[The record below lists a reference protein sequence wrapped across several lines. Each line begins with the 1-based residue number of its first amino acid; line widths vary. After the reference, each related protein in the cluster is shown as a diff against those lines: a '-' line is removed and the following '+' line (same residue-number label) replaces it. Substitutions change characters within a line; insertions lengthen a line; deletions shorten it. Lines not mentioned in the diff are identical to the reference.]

1 MKNTS
6 IRRTAAALAIGGV
19 AAATMSM
26 PAANAVD
33 GATWDALAQCESGG
47 NWSINTGNGFYGGLQ
62 FTQQSWNGV
71 GMSGSPANATR
82 AQQIEAGER
91 LLAIQGWGAWP
102 ACSAKLGLYGKT
114 GAAPTYTEPTTS
126 TAATTTVA
134 AQSQTQQTYTAPAAQ
149 AAPAAPAAQA
159 APAAVEAPAA
169 APAAQAAPAAVEAP
183 AAQAAPAAAAPAAEA
198 PAAAAPAAQAP
209 AVATPKVAAGTY
221 TVVPGDSL
229 SLIASK
235 LGVAGGYQAIAAANT
250 DIIYNVDLIFP
261 GQVLNI
267 PA

>member
-6 IRRTAAALAIGGV
+6 IRRTAAALAIGGAV
-19 AAATMSM
+19 AATVSM

-71 GMSGSPANATR
+71 GMSGSPATASR

-114 GAAPTYTEPTTS
+114 GAAPTYTEPTT
-126 TAATTTVA
+126 TVA

-169 APAAQAAPAAVEAP
+169 APAAPAAPAAVEAP
-183 AAQAAPAAAAPAAEA
+183 AAAPAAPAVEA
-198 PAAAAPAAQAP
+198 PAAAPVAAPKA
-209 AVATPKVAAGTY
+209 AAGTY

-229 SLIASK
+229 SLIAAR

-261 GQVLNI
+261 GQVLTI

>member
-6 IRRTAAALAIGGV
+6 IRRTAAALAIGGAV
-19 AAATMSM
+19 AATLSM

-71 GMSGSPANATR
+71 GMSGSPATASR

-114 GAAPTYTEPTTS
+114 GAAPTYTEPTT
-126 TAATTTVA
+126 TVA

-149 AAPAAPAAQA
+149 VAPAAPAAQA

-169 APAAQAAPAAVEAP
+169 APAAPVAPAAPAAAPAAPAVEAP
-183 AAQAAPAAAAPAAEA
+183 AAAPVAAPKA
-198 PAAAAPAAQAP
+198 
-209 AVATPKVAAGTY
+209 AAGTY

-229 SLIASK
+229 SLIAAR

-261 GQVLNI
+261 GQVLTI

>member
-1 MKNTS
+1 
-6 IRRTAAALAIGGV
+6 
-19 AAATMSM
+19 MSV
-26 PAANAVD
+26 PAANAAD
-33 GATWDALAQCESGG
+33 SATWDALAQCESGG

-71 GMSGSPANATR
+71 GMSGSPATATR

-114 GAAPTYTEPTTS
+114 GAAPTYTEPTT
-126 TAATTTVA
+126 VA

-149 AAPAAPAAQA
+149 VAPAAPAAQA

-169 APAAQAAPAAVEAP
+169 APAAPAAPAAVEAP
-183 AAQAAPAAAAPAAEA
+183 AAAPAAPAVEA
-198 PAAAAPAAQAP
+198 PAAAPVAAPKA
-209 AVATPKVAAGTY
+209 AAGTY

-229 SLIASK
+229 SLIAAK

-261 GQVLNI
+261 GQVLTI

>member
-149 AAPAAPAAQA
+149 AAPAA
-159 APAAVEAPAA
+159 VEAPAA

-183 AAQAAPAAAAPAAEA
+183 AAAPAVEA
-198 PAAAAPAAQAP
+198 PAAAPVAAPKA
-209 AVATPKVAAGTY
+209 AAGTY

>member
-1 MKNTS
+1 
-6 IRRTAAALAIGGV
+6 
-19 AAATMSM
+19 MSM

-71 GMSGSPANATR
+71 GMSGSPATASR

-114 GAAPTYTEPTTS
+114 GAAPTYTEPTT
-126 TAATTTVA
+126 TVA

-149 AAPAAPAAQA
+149 AAPAA
-159 APAAVEAPAA
+159 VEAPAAAPA

-183 AAQAAPAAAAPAAEA
+183 AVAPAAPAVEA
-198 PAAAAPAAQAP
+198 PAAAAPAAAP
-209 AVATPKVAAGTY
+209 VAAPKAAAGTY

-229 SLIASK
+229 SLIAAK

-261 GQVLNI
+261 GQVLTI

>member
-6 IRRTAAALAIGGV
+6 IRRTAAALAIGGAV
-19 AAATMSM
+19 AATMSM

-71 GMSGSPANATR
+71 GMSGSPATATR

-114 GAAPTYTEPTTS
+114 GAAPTYTEPTT
-126 TAATTTVA
+126 TVA

-169 APAAQAAPAAVEAP
+169 APAAPVAPAAPAVEAP
-183 AAQAAPAAAAPAAEA
+183 AAPAAAPAAEA
-198 PAAAAPAAQAP
+198 PVAAAPVAAP
-209 AVATPKVAAGTY
+209 KATAGTY

-229 SLIASK
+229 SLIAAK

-261 GQVLNI
+261 GQVLTI

>member
-6 IRRTAAALAIGGV
+6 IRRTAAALAIGGAV
-19 AAATMSM
+19 AATMSM

-71 GMSGSPANATR
+71 GMSGSPATATR

-114 GAAPTYTEPTTS
+114 GAAPTYTEPTT
-126 TAATTTVA
+126 TVA

-149 AAPAAPAAQA
+149 AAPAAVEAPAA
-159 APAAVEAPAA
+159 APAAPAAPVAVEAPAA
-169 APAAQAAPAAVEAP
+169 APAAAPAVEAP
-183 AAQAAPAAAAPAAEA
+183 AAAPVAAPKA
-198 PAAAAPAAQAP
+198 
-209 AVATPKVAAGTY
+209 AAGTY

-229 SLIASK
+229 SLIAAK

-261 GQVLNI
+261 GQVLTI

>member
-71 GMSGSPANATR
+71 GMSGSPATATR

-102 ACSAKLGLYGKT
+102 ACSSKLGLYGKT
-114 GAAPTYTEPTTS
+114 GAAPTYTEP
-126 TAATTTVA
+126 TTTVA

-149 AAPAAPAAQA
+149 AAPVAPAAQA

-169 APAAQAAPAAVEAP
+169 APVAQAAPAAVEAP
-183 AAQAAPAAAAPAAEA
+183 AAAPVAPAAEA
-198 PAAAAPAAQAP
+198 PAAAPVAAPKA
-209 AVATPKVAAGTY
+209 AAGTY

-229 SLIASK
+229 SLIAAK

>member
-1 MKNTS
+1 
-6 IRRTAAALAIGGV
+6 
-19 AAATMSM
+19 MSM

-71 GMSGSPANATR
+71 GMSGSPATATR

-114 GAAPTYTEPTTS
+114 GAAPTYTEPTT
-126 TAATTTVA
+126 TVA

-149 AAPAAPAAQA
+149 AAPAAAPAAPAAAPAAPAAPAAAPAAPAAQA

-169 APAAQAAPAAVEAP
+169 APAAPAV
-183 AAQAAPAAAAPAAEA
+183 EA
-198 PAAAAPAAQAP
+198 PAAAAPAAAP
-209 AVATPKVAAGTY
+209 VAAPKAAAGTY

-229 SLIASK
+229 SLIAAK

-261 GQVLNI
+261 GQVLTI

>member
-114 GAAPTYTEPTTS
+114 GAAPTYTEPTT
-126 TAATTTVA
+126 TVA

-169 APAAQAAPAAVEAP
+169 APAAPAAQAAPAAVEAP
-183 AAQAAPAAAAPAAEA
+183 AAAPAVEA
-198 PAAAAPAAQAP
+198 PAAAPVAAPKA
-209 AVATPKVAAGTY
+209 AAGTY

>member
-71 GMSGSPANATR
+71 GMSGSPATATR

-114 GAAPTYTEPTTS
+114 GAAPTYTEPTT
-126 TAATTTVA
+126 TVA

-149 AAPAAPAAQA
+149 AAPVAPAAQA

-169 APAAQAAPAAVEAP
+169 APVAQAAPAAVEAP
-183 AAQAAPAAAAPAAEA
+183 AAAPVAPAAEA
-198 PAAAAPAAQAP
+198 PAAAPVAAPKA
-209 AVATPKVAAGTY
+209 AAGTY

-229 SLIASK
+229 SLIAAK

>member
-6 IRRTAAALAIGGV
+6 IRRTAAALAIGGAV
-19 AAATMSM
+19 AATLSM

-71 GMSGSPANATR
+71 GMSGSPATATR

-114 GAAPTYTEPTTS
+114 GAAPTYTEPTT
-126 TAATTTVA
+126 TVA

-149 AAPAAPAAQA
+149 VAPAAPAAQA

-169 APAAQAAPAAVEAP
+169 APAAPAAPAAVEAP
-183 AAQAAPAAAAPAAEA
+183 AAAPAAPAVEA
-198 PAAAAPAAQAP
+198 PAAAPVAAPKA
-209 AVATPKVAAGTY
+209 AAGTY

-229 SLIASK
+229 SLIAAK

-261 GQVLNI
+261 GQVLTI

>member
-1 MKNTS
+1 
-6 IRRTAAALAIGGV
+6 
-19 AAATMSM
+19 MSM

-71 GMSGSPANATR
+71 GMSGSPATASR

-102 ACSAKLGLYGKT
+102 ACSAKLGLYGKS
-114 GAAPTYTEPTTS
+114 GAAPTYTEP
-126 TAATTTVA
+126 TTTVA

-149 AAPAAPAAQA
+149 AAPVAPAAQA

-169 APAAQAAPAAVEAP
+169 APAAPVAPAAPAVEAP
-183 AAQAAPAAAAPAAEA
+183 AAAPAVEAPVAAAPV
-198 PAAAAPAAQAP
+198 AAPKA
-209 AVATPKVAAGTY
+209 AAGTY

-229 SLIASK
+229 SLIAAK

-261 GQVLNI
+261 GQVLTI

>member
-71 GMSGSPANATR
+71 GMSGSPATATR

-114 GAAPTYTEPTTS
+114 GAAPTYTEPTT
-126 TAATTTVA
+126 TVA

-149 AAPAAPAAQA
+149 AAPVAPAAQA

-169 APAAQAAPAAVEAP
+169 APAAPVAPAAPAVEAP
-183 AAQAAPAAAAPAAEA
+183 AAAPAVEAPVAAAPV
-198 PAAAAPAAQAP
+198 AAPKA
-209 AVATPKVAAGTY
+209 AAGTY

-229 SLIASK
+229 SLIAAK

-261 GQVLNI
+261 GQVLTI

>member
-6 IRRTAAALAIGGV
+6 IRRTAAALAIGGAV
-19 AAATMSM
+19 AATMSM

-71 GMSGSPANATR
+71 GMSGSPATATR

-114 GAAPTYTEPTTS
+114 GAAPTYTEPTT
-126 TAATTTVA
+126 TVA

-169 APAAQAAPAAVEAP
+169 APAAPAAPVAVEAP
-183 AAQAAPAAAAPAAEA
+183 AAPAAAPAVEA
-198 PAAAAPAAQAP
+198 PAAAPVAAPKA
-209 AVATPKVAAGTY
+209 AAGTY

-229 SLIASK
+229 SLIAAK

-261 GQVLNI
+261 GQVLTI

>member
-6 IRRTAAALAIGGV
+6 IRRTAAALAIGGAV
-19 AAATMSM
+19 AATMSM

-71 GMSGSPANATR
+71 GMSGSPATASR

-114 GAAPTYTEPTTS
+114 GAAPTYTEPTT
-126 TAATTTVA
+126 TVA

-159 APAAVEAPAA
+159 APAAAPA

-183 AAQAAPAAAAPAAEA
+183 AAAPAAPAVEAAQAAAPAAAPV
-198 PAAAAPAAQAP
+198 AAPKA
-209 AVATPKVAAGTY
+209 AAGTY

-229 SLIASK
+229 SLIAAK

-261 GQVLNI
+261 GQVLTI

>member
-6 IRRTAAALAIGGV
+6 IRRTAAALAIGGAV
-19 AAATMSM
+19 AATLSM

-71 GMSGSPANATR
+71 GMSGSPATASR

-114 GAAPTYTEPTTS
+114 GAAPTYTEPTT
-126 TAATTTVA
+126 TVA

-149 AAPAAPAAQA
+149 VAPAAPAAQAAPAAVEAPAAPAAQA

-169 APAAQAAPAAVEAP
+169 APAAPAVEAP
-183 AAQAAPAAAAPAAEA
+183 AAAPVAAPKA
-198 PAAAAPAAQAP
+198 
-209 AVATPKVAAGTY
+209 AAGTY

-229 SLIASK
+229 SLIAAK

-261 GQVLNI
+261 GQVLTI

>member
-6 IRRTAAALAIGGV
+6 IRRTAAALAIGGAV
-19 AAATMSM
+19 AATLSM

-71 GMSGSPANATR
+71 GMSGSPATASR

-114 GAAPTYTEPTTS
+114 GAAPTYTEPTT
-126 TAATTTVA
+126 TVA

-169 APAAQAAPAAVEAP
+169 APAAPAAPVAVEAP
-183 AAQAAPAAAAPAAEA
+183 AAAPAVAPAVEA
-198 PAAAAPAAQAP
+198 PAAAPVAAPKA
-209 AVATPKVAAGTY
+209 AAGTY

-229 SLIASK
+229 SLIAAK

-261 GQVLNI
+261 GQVLTI

>member
-6 IRRTAAALAIGGV
+6 IRRTAAALAIGGAV
-19 AAATMSM
+19 AATLSM

-71 GMSGSPANATR
+71 GMSGSPATASR

-114 GAAPTYTEPTTS
+114 GAAPTYTEPTT
-126 TAATTTVA
+126 VA

-149 AAPAAPAAQA
+149 VAPAAPAAQA

-169 APAAQAAPAAVEAP
+169 APAAPAAPAAVEAP
-183 AAQAAPAAAAPAAEA
+183 AAAPAAPAVE
-198 PAAAAPAAQAP
+198 AP
-209 AVATPKVAAGTY
+209 AVAPVAAPKAAAGTY

-229 SLIASK
+229 SLIAAK

-261 GQVLNI
+261 GQVLTI

>member
-1 MKNTS
+1 
-6 IRRTAAALAIGGV
+6 
-19 AAATMSM
+19 M

-71 GMSGSPANATR
+71 GMSGSPATASR

-114 GAAPTYTEPTTS
+114 GAAPTYTEPTT
-126 TAATTTVA
+126 TVA

-149 AAPAAPAAQA
+149 VAPAAPAAQA

-169 APAAQAAPAAVEAP
+169 APVAPAAPAAVEAP
-183 AAQAAPAAAAPAAEA
+183 AAAPASPAVE
-198 PAAAAPAAQAP
+198 AP
-209 AVATPKVAAGTY
+209 AVAPVAAPKAAAGTY

-229 SLIASK
+229 SLIAAK

-261 GQVLNI
+261 GQVLTI

>member
-6 IRRTAAALAIGGV
+6 IRRTAAALAIGGAV
-19 AAATMSM
+19 AATMSM

-71 GMSGSPANATR
+71 GMSGSPATASR

-114 GAAPTYTEPTTS
+114 GAAPTYTEPTT
-126 TAATTTVA
+126 TVA

-149 AAPAAPAAQA
+149 VAPAAQA

-169 APAAQAAPAAVEAP
+169 APAAPVAPAAPAVEAP
-183 AAQAAPAAAAPAAEA
+183 AAPAAAPAVEA
-198 PAAAAPAAQAP
+198 PVAAAPVAA
-209 AVATPKVAAGTY
+209 PKAAAGTY

-229 SLIASK
+229 SLIAAK

-261 GQVLNI
+261 GQVLTI

>member
-1 MKNTS
+1 
-6 IRRTAAALAIGGV
+6 
-19 AAATMSM
+19 MSM

-71 GMSGSPANATR
+71 GMSGSPATASR

-114 GAAPTYTEPTTS
+114 GAAPTYTEPTT
-126 TAATTTVA
+126 VA

-159 APAAVEAPAA
+159 APAAAPAAPAAQAAPA

-183 AAQAAPAAAAPAAEA
+183 AAAPAAPAVEA
-198 PAAAAPAAQAP
+198 PAAAAPAAAP
-209 AVATPKVAAGTY
+209 VAAPKAAAGTY

-229 SLIASK
+229 SLIAAK

-261 GQVLNI
+261 GQVLTI

>member
-1 MKNTS
+1 
-6 IRRTAAALAIGGV
+6 
-19 AAATMSM
+19 MSM

-71 GMSGSPANATR
+71 GMSGSPATATR

-114 GAAPTYTEPTTS
+114 GAAPTYTEPTT
-126 TAATTTVA
+126 TVA
-134 AQSQTQQTYTAPAAQ
+134 AHSQTQQTYTAPAAQ

-169 APAAQAAPAAVEAP
+169 APAAPVAPAAPAVEAP
-183 AAQAAPAAAAPAAEA
+183 AAPAAAPAVEA
-198 PAAAAPAAQAP
+198 PVAAAPKA
-209 AVATPKVAAGTY
+209 AAGTY

-229 SLIASK
+229 SLIAAK

-261 GQVLNI
+261 GQVLTI

>member
-6 IRRTAAALAIGGV
+6 IRRTAAALAIGGAV
-19 AAATMSM
+19 AATMSM

-71 GMSGSPANATR
+71 GMSGSPATASR

-114 GAAPTYTEPTTS
+114 GAAPTYTEPTT
-126 TAATTTVA
+126 VA

-169 APAAQAAPAAVEAP
+169 APVAPVAPAAPAVEAP
-183 AAQAAPAAAAPAAEA
+183 AAAPAVEAPVAAAPV
-198 PAAAAPAAQAP
+198 AAPKA
-209 AVATPKVAAGTY
+209 AAGTY

-229 SLIASK
+229 SLIAAK

-261 GQVLNI
+261 GQVLTI

>member
-6 IRRTAAALAIGGV
+6 IRRTAAALAIGGAV
-19 AAATMSM
+19 AATMSM

-71 GMSGSPANATR
+71 GMSGSPATATR

-114 GAAPTYTEPTTS
+114 GAAPTYTEP
-126 TAATTTVA
+126 TTTVA

-169 APAAQAAPAAVEAP
+169 APAAQAAPAAPAAPAVEAP
-183 AAQAAPAAAAPAAEA
+183 AAPAAAPAAEA
-198 PAAAAPAAQAP
+198 PVAAAPVAA
-209 AVATPKVAAGTY
+209 PKAAAGTY

-229 SLIASK
+229 SLIAAK

-261 GQVLNI
+261 GQVLTI

>member
-71 GMSGSPANATR
+71 GMSGSPATATR

-114 GAAPTYTEPTTS
+114 GAAPTYTEPTT
-126 TAATTTVA
+126 VA

-149 AAPAAPAAQA
+149 VAPAAPAAQA

-169 APAAQAAPAAVEAP
+169 APAAPAAPAAVEAP
-183 AAQAAPAAAAPAAEA
+183 AAAPAAPAVEA
-198 PAAAAPAAQAP
+198 PAAAP
-209 AVATPKVAAGTY
+209 VAAPKAAASTY

-229 SLIASK
+229 SLIAAR

-261 GQVLNI
+261 GQVLTI

>member
-6 IRRTAAALAIGGV
+6 IRRTAAALAIGGAV
-19 AAATMSM
+19 AATMSM

-71 GMSGSPANATR
+71 GMSGSPATASR

-114 GAAPTYTEPTTS
+114 GAAPTYTEPTT
-126 TAATTTVA
+126 TVA

-149 AAPAAPAAQA
+149 AAPAAPVAQAAPAAVEAPAAAPAAPAAQA

-169 APAAQAAPAAVEAP
+169 APAAPAV
-183 AAQAAPAAAAPAAEA
+183 EA
-198 PAAAAPAAQAP
+198 PAAAAPAAAP
-209 AVATPKVAAGTY
+209 VAAPKAAAGTY

-229 SLIASK
+229 SLIAAK

-261 GQVLNI
+261 GQVLTI

>member
-71 GMSGSPANATR
+71 GMSGSPATATR

-114 GAAPTYTEPTTS
+114 GAAPTYTEPTT
-126 TAATTTVA
+126 TVA

-169 APAAQAAPAAVEAP
+169 PAAAPAVEAP
-183 AAQAAPAAAAPAAEA
+183 AAPAAA
-198 PAAAAPAAQAP
+198 
-209 AVATPKVAAGTY
+209 PKAAAGTY

-229 SLIASK
+229 SLIAAK

-261 GQVLNI
+261 GQVLTI